1 MARLY
6 VLDYPFAMKY
16 VWIIV
21 VVVVMVR
28 IDFFISL
35 IESTTSK
42 ISNSRAPEMKVNDV
56 GSNTEIISI
65 KNDQSL
71 KVSPRTK
78 FLSMLEDFRIDSSA
92 LLRMQAIEHLKSHPQ
107 LFNDNLDKDLESRI
121 YQWRDLLSQRNPETH
136 YFLLDL
142 LQYLK
147 GENQNMVRRFYSL
160 AMDIDLADFLTAY
173 SKSKDTTCQI
183 GVLVADSLP
192 EDERFNE
199 LAARL
204 TALESV
210 LKKEKLDI
218 GVKVMAL
225 RCEASIKLALDTMQ
239 LAAQTPA
246 EAVPPAPLPE
256 PSPNPSP
263 EPVPLPSPDPSSGS
277 IP

>member
-1 MARLY
+1 MAILY

-16 VWIIV
+16 VWILV

-42 ISNSRAPEMKVNDV
+42 ISKSTAPETKVNEVVSD
-56 GSNTEIISI
+56 TEMISF

-78 FLSMLEDFRIDSSA
+78 FLSMLEDFRIDASA
-92 LLRMQAIEHLKSHPQ
+92 ALRSRAIEHLKSNPQ
-107 LFNDNLDKDLESRI
+107 LFNDNLDTDLESRI

-136 YFLLDL
+136 LFLLEL

-173 SKSKDTTCQI
+173 AKSKDTTCQI
-183 GVLVADSLP
+183 GVLVADPLP

-199 LAARL
+199 LAERL
-204 TALESV
+204 TALEAV
-210 LKKEKLDI
+210 LKKEKLDTSI
-218 GVKVMAL
+218 KFMAL
-225 RCEASIKLALDTMQ
+225 RCEASIKLVLAKMQ
-239 LAAQTPA
+239 LAAQTST
-246 EAVPPAPLPE
+246 EVVPPT
-256 PSPNPSP
+256 PSP
-263 EPVPLPSPDPSSGS
+263 EPAPPVPSLEPAPEAGTTP
-277 IP
+277 